1 MRKLII
7 VIAICICFIG
17 CDFIDEHLPDDK
29 KNSTL
34 PQIEK
39 NSIEYLEKRYQEVK
53 ALNEKL
59 AQKKD
64 NIDSTREQLLAKID
78 KFQQLIF
85 EVKDTENFGNYA
97 QAIANQEVK
106 SHLKIIQVNLIYITK
121 LEEVAVS
128 LNKGAS
134 ELRYLE
140 EKFDSDVLV
149 ASVIGEAQISELI
162 KQIDLVIN
170 KYLPYADELILNA
183 ENIKP
188 VKLEKIWNDTLFK
201 MQLREKEA
209 KQKAKQQKI
218 VKEKEEARLKAIQRE
233 EEQRQIA
240 EDLAKKQQQKYLRD
254 PAGRLEKSL
263 DNGRFS
269 CDWYNRLNK
278 KYTHYVKG
286 KQVLK
291 NKKYTIHI
299 SKIIKLKRHII
310 IELLW
315 KYKKDGYAAFIKLGR
330 VKLMDKNLFHHY
342 PNNVFNSN
350 GSRIDNDH
358 VADIGGRSV
367 RDRSYE
373 KTYHIYGGL
382 DFEKIR
388 KGNLLYGDNDTFL
401 VEFTVPR

>member
-1 MRKLII
+1 M
-7 VIAICICFIG
+7 G
-17 CDFIDEHLPDDK
+17 CDLIDEYLLGDEED
-29 KNSTL
+29 SASA
-34 PQIEK
+34 QIEK

-64 NIDSTREQLLAKID
+64 NIESTREQLLAKID

-162 KQIDLVIN
+162 KQIDYVIN
-170 KYLPYADELILNA
+170 KYLPYADELVLNT
-183 ENIKP
+183 ENINP
-188 VKLEKIWNDTLFK
+188 VGLENIWNDTLFK
-201 MQLREKEA
+201 MKLKEKEA
-209 KQKAKQQKI
+209 AQKAKQQKI
-218 VKEKEEARLKAIQRE
+218 AKERKKARLRDIQEKERQL
-233 EEQRQIA
+233 QIA
-240 EDLAKKQQQKYLRD
+240 EDLTKKQQQKYLRN

-269 CDWYNRLNK
+269 CDWYNRLDK

-299 SKIIKLKRHII
+299 SRIIKLKRYII

-315 KYKKDGYAAFIKLGR
+315 KYKKDGYAAFIKLGK

-358 VADIGGRSV
+358 VADIGGRSARV
-367 RDRSYE
+367 RSYE